1 MHRYRITF
9 LTGLA
14 AGFVLG
20 TREGRER
27 YEQMKKLARSAADSP
42 AVQQAAGAVQAQAS
56 GALKT
61 AKTKV
66 TDELHDR
73 VPKVAESA
81 RHALGDRIPGARGKS
96 PEANGHGAASVA
108 ADGQGSSRRD

>member
-56 GALKT
+56 GVLKS
-61 AKTKV
+61 AKTRV

-81 RHALGDRIPGARGKS
+81 RHAVGDRIPGMRGKNS
-96 PEANGHGAASVA
+96 DANGHGPASVG
-108 ADGQGSSRRD
+108 ADGQGSARRN

>member
-27 YEQMKKLARSAADSP
+27 YEQMKKLARSAADNP

-56 GALKT
+56 GVLKS

-81 RHALGDRIPGARGKS
+81 RQAVGDRIPGMRGKNAQS
-96 PEANGHGAASVA
+96 NGNDPAQVGADGHGSARHS
-108 ADGQGSSRRD
+108 